1 DEPAPAGP
9 VEALAGGVVLELR
22 RGVGSGR
29 EGHHDELDLFPHRG
43 GQCRLDVLG
52 GLHEQGAGRRAVPVD
67 HHEPRGTA
75 AQGGQ
80 GEGAAVLVGPRA
92 GEVEQRGA
100 GQGAG
105 RQRRLV
111 AGMMVVRRVRHGLLP
126 VTRRARSVRRGN
138 VGDVGRVVGHGGRGG
153 GAVLAAGGEQRGE
166 RGGGGGE

>member
-1 DEPAPAGP
+1 
-9 VEALAGGVVLELR
+9 
-22 RGVGSGR
+22 
-29 EGHHDELDLFPHRG
+29 
-43 GQCRLDVLG
+43 
-52 GLHEQGAGRRAVPVD
+52 
-67 HHEPRGTA
+67 
-75 AQGGQ
+75 
-80 GEGAAVLVGPRA
+80 

-166 RGGGGGE
+166 RGGGGGEQCAEGAAHVPSPQEAQRKPRPPPA